1 MLVLGGVATGNRAE
15 DLGTVGE
22 TYAIAEPHLLNYIEQ
37 TLREKEKSGEL
48 ANLEEQAKSRVI
60 DSIRNPKPLA
70 GIRPTQTARTFYFD
84 PSIKVEQNIT
94 DDKGNII
101 VPAGTTKN
109 PLEVVSLSKHLL
121 FFDGSDPQQVRA
133 RARADRSLRREG
145 QADSGRRVVPRSDEG
160 LATVGLLRPTGRAHR
175 QVRHHSGA
183 RAGVPGRHA
192 PSDR

>member
-1 MLVLGGVATGNRAE
+1 MMGIDGLLVPIRWATSNRPKQRCLALVAVLVFDGVAAGSRAE

-22 TYAIAEPHLLNYIEQ
+22 TYAIAEPHLLSYIEQ

-60 DSIRNPKPLA
+60 ESIRNPKPLA

-84 PSIKVEQNIT
+84 PCINVGRELT

-121 FFDGSDPQQVRA
+121 FFDGRD
-133 RARADRSLRREG
+133 G
-145 QADSGRRVVPRSDEG
+145 
-160 LATVGLLRPTGRAHR
+160 
-175 QVRHHSGA
+175 
-183 RAGVPGRHA
+183 
-192 PSDR
+192 